1 MLLGLDTETTG
12 LDPSKHEVWQLS
24 LVAFCEKTRRIL
36 SELYLHIK
44 PDRPELFE
52 RKAMETT
59 GLKIS
64 DFDNPVFIS
73 KQEAAKII
81 YEWTQSF
88 PPGHRADKIPL
99 VGVNLAFDED
109 MLKAMFAETSYK
121 YPLSYRKL
129 DMGPIAYF
137 VSMLESG
144 EVDKNCGSLGDMASR
159 FQVKFDAHNA
169 RADVYASIAVLFH
182 FHDLI
187 KSPLM
192 EARIHLEVSNQWLYN
207 TAPEEGL
214 AARRNLNTEFLTRL
228 TTKFPSL

>member
-12 LDPSKHEVWQLS
+12 LTPGYHEIWQLS
-24 LVAFCEKTRRIL
+24 LVAFCEKTRQIL

-44 PDRPELFE
+44 PEHPERFD

-64 DFDNPVFIS
+64 DFDNPIFIS

-88 PPGHRADKIPL
+88 PAGYRADKIPL

-109 MLKAMFAETSYK
+109 MLKAMFEETTYK

-137 VSMLESG
+137 VSMLENG
-144 EVDKNCGSLGDMASR
+144 EVDKNCGSLGDMAAR
-159 FQVKFDAHNA
+159 FHVKFDAHNA
-169 RADVYASIAVLFH
+169 RADVHASIAILFH

-187 KSPLM
+187 KAPIM
-192 EARIHLEVSNQWLYN
+192 EAKVHLEVSNQWLVGH
-207 TAPEEGL
+207 ASEEGL
-214 AARRNLNTEFLTRL
+214 AARRNINSEFLQRL
-228 TTKFPSL
+228 ASRFPSL

>member
-1 MLLGLDTETTG
+1 MLIGLDTETTG
-12 LDPSKHEVWQLS
+12 LDSSKHEVWQLS
-24 LVAFCEKTRRIL
+24 LVAFCEKTRQIL
-36 SELYLHIK
+36 SEVYLHVK

-64 DFDNPVFIS
+64 DFDNPIFIT

-81 YEWTQSF
+81 YDWTQSF
-88 PPGHRADKIPL
+88 PEGYRADKIPL

-109 MLKAMFAETSYK
+109 FLKAMFAETTYK

-137 VSMLESG
+137 VSMLEDG
-144 EVDKNCGSLGDMASR
+144 EVDKNCGSLGDMANR
-159 FQVKFDAHNA
+159 FNIKFDAHNS
-169 RADVYASIAVLFH
+169 RADVYASISVLFH

-187 KSPLM
+187 KAPLL
-192 EARIHLEVSNQWLYN
+192 EAKAHLEVSNQWLYN
-207 TAPEEGL
+207 YASEEGL
-214 AARRNLNTEFLTRL
+214 TARRMINSDFIQRL
-228 TTKFPSL
+228 TAKFTSL